1 MKVKKM
7 FHVCMVDGIFRA
19 AIDVKGKPNQYGKP
33 KDFETKAAAELWIK
47 KHSYNGMSW
56 KYEIYEK

>member
-7 FHVCMVDGIFRA
+7 FHVCMVDGAYRA
-19 AIDVKGKPNQYGKP
+19 AIDVKGKPNEYGKP
-33 KDFETKAAAELWIK
+33 KDFETKTEAESWIK
-47 KHSYNGMSW
+47 KHSYKGMSW

>member
-1 MKVKKM
+1 
-7 FHVCMVDGIFRA
+7 MVDGIFRA
-19 AIDVKGKPNQYGKP
+19 SIDIKGKANQYGKP
-33 KDFETKAAAELWIK
+33 KDFETKADAEAWIK